1 MSTDHD
7 APDEREWLERSLDR
21 WYVAGLA
28 CIVVLL
34 AAFPFYAW
42 REPGR
47 LAAAR
52 EEREFVYIAL
62 GEKLFGMHCE
72 SCHGVAGGGGR
83 GSTTLRAKEYLE
95 QVTPE
100 QMEWAIAGGRA
111 GTAMVAWA
119 QDFGGPLTMEEVR
132 QLSSFIRSYD
142 SVATSVPGWKTGA
155 VAPPPPTRPAVAR
168 YEEGRRR
175 RRGAAEGEH
184 AGRSREGG
192 GKGAGGR
199 GAKDGGGAPTTES
212 AATRAVRGEST
223 WGQFCFSCHVVPRG
237 AAAALGPVLISR
249 EYLEFATDQ
258 RLDSLITRG
267 VPGTTMI
274 GWGRGGGGMLNPS
287 QVQDV
292 IAFLRARQATA
303 PSDPGWKGGRRVPIP

>member
-1 MSTDHD
+1 MSDDRD

-28 CIVVLL
+28 CIVALL

-42 REPGR
+42 HEPRR

-52 EEREFVYIAL
+52 QEREFVYIAL
-62 GEKLFGMHCE
+62 GEKLFGLHCE

-100 QMEWAIAGGRA
+100 QIEWAIAGGRA

-119 QDFGGPLTMEEVR
+119 QDFGGPLTIEEVR

-155 VAPPPPTRPAVAR
+155 IAPAPPVRPVVAR
-168 YEEGRRR
+168 YEEARRR
-175 RRGAAEGEH
+175 RR
-184 AGRSREGG
+184 AGREGV
-192 GKGAGGR
+192 AP
-199 GAKDGGGAPTTES
+199 GGGAPSGADARGGTGGARAPTIES
-212 AATRAVRGEST
+212 AATRAARGEST
-223 WGQFCFSCHVVPRG
+223 WGQFCFSCHVVPKG
-237 AAAALGPVLISR
+237 AAAALGPVLLSR
-249 EYLEFATDQ
+249 EYLAFATDQ
-258 RLDSLITRG
+258 RIDSLITRG
-267 VPGTTMI
+267 IPGTTMI
-274 GWGRGGGGMLNPS
+274 GWGKGGGGMLNPS
-287 QVQDV
+287 QVQDL
-292 IAFLRARQATA
+292 IAFLRARQGSA